1 MNSFWIRTKMGRCRA
16 RSVWRAEGGD
26 NLIIDILN
34 ILVLIEWAAL
44 GIAVGIKA
52 KSLYRRAG
60 AILGSLEDDVEG
72 HDGAATPE

>member
-1 MNSFWIRTKMGRCRA
+1 MRGMFEERRR
-16 RSVWRAEGGD
+16 D

-52 KSLYRRAG
+52 KSLYRRAD

>member
-1 MNSFWIRTKMGRCRA
+1 MRGMSGERR
-16 RSVWRAEGGD
+16 GD

-52 KSLYRRAG
+52 KSLYRRAD

-72 HDGAATPE
+72 HAGATTPE